1 MPMKFSRIALIAATV
16 AMTACASDGAT
27 NPTDSLQIESRL
39 AAVASAPDA
48 SASLAS
54 TGVIVRVVVTN
65 SLTETVS
72 GSRCAQVVE
81 ARLASDSRWTDV
93 TSTSAA
99 CSAIAILVAPGA
111 TATFDGIADPSK
123 IRGVASA
130 GSSVLIR
137 VRHSLVGG
145 DKTYVM
151 MSNEVVWVVR

>member
-1 MPMKFSRIALIAATV
+1 MKFSRIALIAATV
-16 AMTACASDGAT
+16 GMTACASDGTT
-27 NPTDSLQIESRL
+27 NPTDTLQIESRL

-54 TGVIVRVVVTN
+54 TGVTVRVAVTS

-72 GSRCAQVVE
+72 GGRCAQAVE

-93 TSTSAA
+93 TSTTAA
-99 CSAIAILVAPGA
+99 CSALAILVAPGS
-111 TATFDGIADPSK
+111 TVTFDGIADPSK

-130 GSSVLIR
+130 GSSVLMR
-137 VRHSLVGG
+137 VRHSLAGSE
-145 DKTYVM
+145 KSYVM